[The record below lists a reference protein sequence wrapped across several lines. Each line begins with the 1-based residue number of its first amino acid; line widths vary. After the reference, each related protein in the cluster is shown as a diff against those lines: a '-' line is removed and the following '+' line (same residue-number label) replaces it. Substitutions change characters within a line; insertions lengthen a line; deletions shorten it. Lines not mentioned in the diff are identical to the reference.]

1 MSQFLRTTALML
13 LVLSRAP
20 AFAAAPPTSMPTRA
34 EGGEFQNQLTSK
46 RFKHSLS
53 GLYAISSTDGNVFQ
67 PYDDFDILY
76 SKSHYAQ
83 AELETLCKST
93 AMLTS
98 TEAHFSGVKSTH
110 RAKQKVITELQGDT
124 SRITDLARATI
135 VANDVSS
142 LVDSYEALSKEAT
155 IVKVKNRFKSPA
167 PSGYRDLNILVQLPK
182 TGIIAEV
189 QFHLKAI
196 ADVKNG
202 AEHALYE
209 EIQRIERLAQQEQRN
224 FNAIELARIERI
236 RAESKNLYQQA
247 WQPYITTHLQAA

>member
-1 MSQFLRTTALML
+1 MSQFLRTAALML

-20 AFAAAPPTSMPTRA
+20 AFAAVPPTMPA
-34 EGGEFQNQLTSK
+34 EAQGGEFENQLTSK

-53 GLYAISSTDGNVFQ
+53 GLYSIATSKEAVYQ
-67 PYDDFDILY
+67 PYNDFDILY

-93 AMLTS
+93 ALLTS
-98 TEAHFSGVKSTH
+98 TEAYFAGVKSAH
-110 RAKQKVITELQGDT
+110 RAKEKVMTELDGNAA
-124 SRITDLARATI
+124 RITDLARATI

-142 LVDSYEALSKEAT
+142 LMDAYESLSKEAT

-167 PSGYRDLNILVQLPK
+167 PSGYRDLNILIELPK

-202 AEHALYE
+202 AEHKLYE
-209 EIQRIERLAQQEQRN
+209 QIQHIERVAKREQRPLTSLET
-224 FNAIELARIERI
+224 AKVKRMRS
-236 RAESKNLYQQA
+236 ESKNLYQQA
-247 WQPYITTHLQAA
+247 WQPYITTHIQAA

>member
-20 AFAAAPPTSMPTRA
+20 AFAAVPPTMPNKA
-34 EGGEFQNQLTSK
+34 QEGEFQNQVTPK

-53 GLYAISSTDGNVFQ
+53 GLYAISTTDEPVFQ
-67 PYDDFDILY
+67 PYNDFDVLY

-93 AMLTS
+93 ALLTS
-98 TEAHFSGVKSTH
+98 TEAHFSGVKSPH
-110 RAKQKVITELQGDT
+110 RAKQKVLTELNGDT

-135 VANDVSS
+135 VANDVQS
-142 LVDSYEALSKEAT
+142 LMDAYEALNNEAT

-167 PSGYRDLNILVQLPK
+167 PSGYRDLNVLVELPK
-182 TGIIAEV
+182 TGIVAEV

-202 AEHALYE
+202 QEHELYE
-209 EIQRIERLAQQEQRN
+209 QIQH
-224 FNAIELARIERI
+224 IERI
-236 RAESKNLYQQA
+236 ALSEQRALTSLEIAKIKRIRNESKNLYQQA
-247 WQPYITTHLQAA
+247 WQPYITTHIQAA